1 MDSQVGP
8 RSNVAR
14 IKHVADDEGTVYLEF
29 PNGQTATAHRNF
41 PFNLEVGGVLL
52 VRPEDNHLE
61 AAPKELWPEDTW
73 VGVVRLKRTDV
84 TIVDTNG
91 RWLRIP
97 TRTEIHY
104 REGNTVEGRDSVGV
118 VRVLS
123 EGPLKYFD
131 LPAVDDDFIVTTFS
145 APENGRD
152 ETFGDFGGLS
162 GVVARARELVEVP
175 LREYERL
182 TRIRAR
188 PVKGVLFTGPP
199 GVGKTMLARI
209 IANSTDAAFYEISGP
224 EIFSKWYGQSEEIL
238 RRLFE
243 HAIEQ
248 KRAIIFFDE
257 IDSIAAHR
265 NDEAHEASRRV
276 VAQLL
281 TLMDG
286 FDGNNVV
293 VIAATNRPQDI
304 DVALRRPGRFDWEIK
319 TADSST
325 PNDSSSSAHRRGD
338 ADLGHRRD
346 V

>member
-14 IKHVADDEGTVYLEF
+14 IKHVADDGGTVYLEF
-29 PNGQTATAHRNF
+29 PNGQTATAHGNF

-61 AAPKELWPEDTW
+61 PAPKELWPEDTW

-152 ETFGDFGGLS
+152 ETFGDS
-162 GVVARARELVEVP
+162 VA
-175 LREYERL
+175 
-182 TRIRAR
+182 
-188 PVKGVLFTGPP
+188 
-199 GVGKTMLARI
+199 
-209 IANSTDAAFYEISGP
+209 SAA
-224 EIFSKWYGQSEEIL
+224 WL
-238 RRLFE
+238 
-243 HAIEQ
+243 
-248 KRAIIFFDE
+248 
-257 IDSIAAHR
+257 
-265 NDEAHEASRRV
+265 
-276 VAQLL
+276 
-281 TLMDG
+281 
-286 FDGNNVV
+286 
-293 VIAATNRPQDI
+293 
-304 DVALRRPGRFDWEIK
+304 
-319 TADSST
+319 
-325 PNDSSSSAHRRGD
+325 
-338 ADLGHRRD
+338 LGHANWWKCRSASTSG
-346 V
+346 